1 VAPAEVGHRSNTVCL
16 ISQMA
21 MHTDHPLHWDPAT
34 ERFTGKGAEEEN
46 TWLSR
51 KQRAPYGTDAVM
63 AKAGLA

>member
-1 VAPAEVGHRSNTVCL
+1 
-16 ISQMA
+16 MA
-21 MHTDHPLHWDPAT
+21 MHADRTLHWDPEN
-34 ERFTGKGAEEEN
+34 ERFTGAHAGEEN